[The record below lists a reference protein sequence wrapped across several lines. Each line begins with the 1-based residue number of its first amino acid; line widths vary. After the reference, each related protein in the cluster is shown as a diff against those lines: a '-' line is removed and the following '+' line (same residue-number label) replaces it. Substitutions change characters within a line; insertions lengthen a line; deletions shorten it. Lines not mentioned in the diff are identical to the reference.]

1 MTSHFSQDAAIGG
14 VSLVFSLCEAFTPLI
29 LDADV
34 FRFSNEDN
42 TKFAL

>member
-1 MTSHFSQDAAIGG
+1 MTSQFSQDAAIG

-29 LDADV
+29 LDADI